1 MCPGPS
7 LSVIGVHKMN
17 TSSSSCH
24 TLAADV
30 IKWAWLYTL
39 YLMHVLYV
47 VYVAIG
53 APPPT
58 SLVYYLHWCS
68 STRTTLTLTLTL
80 TLALPD
86 HILTRKHV
94 EHLNMS

>member
-1 MCPGPS
+1 
-7 LSVIGVHKMN
+7 MN
-17 TSSSSCH
+17 TSGSSCY

-30 IKWAWLYTL
+30 IKWAWLDIL

-58 SLVYYLHWCS
+58 SLVYYLNVI
-68 STRTTLTLTLTL
+68 
-80 TLALPD
+80 A
-86 HILTRKHV
+86 HV
-94 EHLNMS
+94 SDCVNRGVVMKLCMCVG